1 MMSGPRFL
9 SEQPLQADHEQRLDD
24 AIFRHAVQVLRLG
37 IGDEL
42 VLFDG
47 QGSEACAT
55 LTAVAKREAR
65 VHIGKVEAVSRE
77 SPLAITLYQG
87 VSRGD
92 KMDFTI
98 QKAVELGVTRIVP
111 LISERCNVRMD
122 AERWDKKIEHWRG
135 VVTAACEQCGRNTLP
150 ALDPAVNLDT
160 VLAEPCATAS
170 LILDPTAGCHLTELP
185 DPAGALRLLI
195 GPEGGLSNAEISR
208 CLAAG
213 WTGLQLGPRV
223 LRTETAGLVVLAAV
237 QARWGDLG

>member
-9 SEQPLQADHEQRLDD
+9 SEQPLIADSELRLDD
-24 AIFRHAVQVLRLG
+24 AIFRHAVQVLRLAP
-37 IGDEL
+37 GDTL

-47 QGSEACAT
+47 HGHQATAT

-65 VHIGKVEAVSRE
+65 ARLGSITGLSRE

-98 QKAVELGVTRIVP
+98 QKAVELGVSRIVP

-135 VVTAACEQCGRNTLP
+135 VIVAACEQCGRNSLP
-150 ALDPAVNLDT
+150 VLDPAMNLDA
-160 VLAEPCATAS
+160 VLASPCTETS
-170 LILDPTAGCHLTELP
+170 LILDPTAGRRLGELP
-185 DPAGALRLLI
+185 DPAGSLRVMI
-195 GPEGGLSNAEISR
+195 GPEGGLSDAEIAR

-213 WTGLQLGPRV
+213 WNGLQLGPRV

-237 QARWGDLG
+237 QARWGDIG